1 MPAITVNKEQAMWSN
16 DGRGSLIRRIA
27 ALVLCALITVAYTP
41 GMAYALEG
49 QTDETPAAEKILDG
63 EQKNAGSEEGAQV
76 EEPAAIE
83 DAEEEIIEEPA
94 AEEPAAEEPADEI
107 DTDNV
112 GSEEVVQNTRGVAS
126 DDGPDMQKGAD
137 RASDNAT
144 VSISAD
150 DQELLVNESTN
161 VRVTADGA
169 RLEKIRFN
177 DSYGFWD
184 EQDPND
190 DNGTAFSARVGF
202 YDEGIHEVYAMV
214 RLEDSEEWIETE
226 HITITATSNGTAGS
240 FDITKVNDSG
250 LLSLEVT
257 RGNTLKIECE
267 QADNADHYWV
277 DVNQNDG
284 SGSGPWV
291 GHFADTDSN
300 TIYFNTIELQP
311 GDYNLSIGA
320 DGIGYGSSHSDN
332 FISLKVNK
340 LEVPEGQVYLDVS
353 NTNPETWEEITYSA
367 YCPGADWI
375 EVYPDYDNDMG
386 WRESPG
392 GEAFSGRATY
402 GNGGAHTLKAIAYTY
417 DEENDKDIF
426 LAEAST
432 DITVTSK
439 GPLNI
444 ELPELPQLI
453 IAGEDGLSF
462 AVNKPE
468 QADRFKVDVWFDKE
482 DFEGNNNLFWDETD
496 EDRLTVDLP
505 QDKFEEGMTVRVRV
519 EAWGRGYDTS
529 DVETSIP
536 VTGEISDAVTIEA
549 SDTEILVN
557 ENIDVTVRTN
567 DGARIDSIQLFDGY
581 NFRGED
587 DPDDNGTRYTRGV
600 NFSEAGDFIVFARV
614 MLQGDDKWITTK
626 PLNISVTSKG
636 VAGDFEIIKVN
647 GDTDFELSVTRGEVV
662 NIECIEAVNADHYWV
677 DAQRLEEGDDYWYG
691 HYADS
696 ESPIIS
702 FNTITLEPGTYRISA
717 GANSTGYEN
726 SNTRNSILLTVEDL
740 NINPDEMY
748 FEVSNTDLETCEEF
762 TYAAYYPGAEWIEV
776 YMDYERDR
784 GWSNDSGGE
793 DSFSDRGSYRSKG
806 TYELVAVAYGK
817 YDEETGEHEI
827 LTSKSITMTVS
838 APNGAMNFEL
848 PELPSLMV
856 AGQDGLSFTV
866 EKPVNADGIKVDV
879 WFNMH
884 DYDGD
889 NDLFWDETE
898 GDSLTVEIPQDKFEE
913 GMTVRVRVEAWGRGY
928 ENSCVE
934 ASIPVTGEISDAV
947 TIEASDTDVLV
958 NEDIDV
964 TVRTKD
970 GAAIDTVQMFAGYDF
985 WGEDEPDNEEGTEY
999 TARFSF
1005 YDTGEHTVFARVRL
1019 RGSEEWISTEPI
1031 TINVTSKGRTG
1042 DFNIISVNDDTDFDL
1057 EVTRGDT
1064 LIIKCEDA
1072 ENASHY
1078 WIDAERY
1085 EDEDWGWSEDYAH
1098 SNSST
1103 IYFNTIELE
1112 PGEYRLNAFA
1122 NGTGYENSRSGNSI
1136 QLTVKDMVI
1145 DPGEMYFDISTSEPQ
1160 TCEELTYAAYYPGA
1174 EWIKVFMDYEGN
1186 RGWSQDSRGE
1196 DAISER
1202 CSYRSAGTYE
1212 LVAVA
1217 YGKYDEETDEHEI
1230 LATES
1235 RTITVSAPNGPLSI
1249 ERPEFPPLMVAGQD
1263 GLSFTVEKPENA
1275 DGIQVD
1281 VWFDMDGYE
1290 GDHGLYWDETEGD
1303 RLTVEIPQDKFEEG
1317 MTVRVRAEAWGRGY
1331 DNSFVEAGIPVTG
1344 EASDKL
1350 TITASKEEVLVC
1362 EDTTIVVDAG
1372 DKEIDKVQ
1380 IFNGI
1385 FYWDERD
1392 PDPEDNTRH
1401 TSVESFDTP
1410 GTYTVFA
1417 KVRLAG
1423 SDEWLTSPSVSIKAT
1438 ANGVAGD
1445 FEITGV
1451 NGGEPRDI
1459 EVTQGDL
1466 VSITYEAAE
1475 HADHYWIELRR
1486 NDGGWGG
1493 HWSDT
1498 DQLTATLGTAELEPG
1513 EYTVLVGANGYGYE
1527 NKYSGNTFRLKVNES
1542 AVPQGELSLN
1552 VSKTELN
1559 TCEDF
1564 TITAYCADAARI
1576 RVYLND
1582 GVPEDEAWFIEKG
1595 GPGLTETNFYDNSGT
1610 YIIKAIAYDDNDQI
1624 IDEASESIKVN
1635 AEHGSFDLDIPDLP
1649 EKICAGSGLSFRVNK
1664 PEGAKG
1670 FRIRVCYH
1678 GDNYE
1683 ENPEDFTELFW
1694 GRTNDNFLDV
1704 SVPADKIET
1713 GKTIYVHFGA
1723 WGAGYDYTEAD
1734 EFKINAV
1741 DHEWGTPT
1749 YTWSADYGTCT
1760 AVVKCGIDENH
1771 TKSQEA
1777 TATSEA
1783 VPAKYD
1789 TKGSVKYTATFT
1801 DALFTT
1807 QTKAVEKEPSLKEQ
1821 AETAQAAA
1829 ITAEGIAQTAASEA
1843 KTAAATPGAGAVA
1856 AAKKSEEAAKAFE
1869 TAAKDAKD
1877 AADKAYA
1884 AALAEYGP
1892 ESANPDQN
1900 KVSEAKTVADNA
1912 QTRSDNAK
1920 DAVASASQS
1929 VRDAEAA
1936 KAKAEAD
1943 AKKAAEEAA
1952 KSKTKP
1958 EVVDLKAVKSLKLK
1972 AAKGKIT
1979 VKWKKATKKEL
1990 KTFQYYEIQY
2000 TLDGTF
2006 KDYQP
2011 KQVGKKKASVTVK
2024 KLLKK
2029 KKYTVRIRRVR
2040 DDGSVLHVS
2049 PWKQKKAKTK

>member
-1 MPAITVNKEQAMWSN
+1 MWSN

-63 EQKNAGSEEGAQV
+63 EQTNAGSEEGAQV
-76 EEPAAIE
+76 EEPATIE
-83 DAEEEIIEEPA
+83 DAEVEINEEPA
-94 AEEPAAEEPADEI
+94 AEEPAAEELVDESDAD
-107 DTDNV
+107 NG
-112 GSEEVVQNTRGVAS
+112 GSEEVVQNARGVAS
-126 DDGPDMQKGAD
+126 GDGPDMQKGAD

-144 VSISAD
+144 VSISAG
-150 DQELLVNESTN
+150 DQELLINESTN

-177 DSYGFWD
+177 DSYGFWND
-184 EQDPND
+184 EYPND

-226 HITITATSNGTAGS
+226 HITITVTSNGTAGS

-250 LLSLEVT
+250 NLSLEVT
-257 RGNTLKIECE
+257 RGATLKIECE
-267 QADNADHYWV
+267 KAANADHYWV
-277 DVNQNDG
+277 DVNRNDG
-284 SGSGPWV
+284 GDGPWV

-311 GDYNLSIGA
+311 GDYHLSIGA

-332 FISLKVNK
+332 FISLTVNK
-340 LEVPEGQVYLDVS
+340 LEVPEGQVYLNVS

-367 YCPGADWI
+367 YCPGADRI
-375 EVYPDYDNDMG
+375 EVFPDYDRDMG

-426 LAEAST
+426 LAEASI
-432 DITVTSK
+432 DITVISR
-439 GPLNI
+439 GPLNM
-444 ELPELPQLI
+444 ELPYFPQLI
-453 IAGEDGLSF
+453 FAGEEGLSF
-462 AVNKPE
+462 TVNKPE
-468 QADRFKVDVWFDKE
+468 HADRFKVDVWFDKE
-482 DFEGNNNLFWDETD
+482 DFEGDNNLFWDETD
-496 EDRLTVDLP
+496 EDSLTVDIP

-519 EAWGRGYDTS
+519 EAWGRGYDWS

-536 VTGEISDAVTIEA
+536 VTGGISDAVTIEA

-557 ENIDVTVRTN
+557 EDIDVTVRTN
-567 DGARIDSIQLFDGY
+567 GGAMIDSIQLFDGY
-581 NFRGED
+581 SFRGED
-587 DPDDNGTRYTRGV
+587 GPDDNGTRYRRGL
-600 NFSEAGDFIVFARV
+600 NFSDAGDFIVFARV
-614 MLQGDDKWITTK
+614 KLQDDDTWITTE
-626 PLNISVTSKG
+626 PVNIRVASNGRTGDFNIISVNDDN
-636 VAGDFEIIKVN
+636 DFK
-647 GDTDFELSVTRGEVV
+647 LSVTRGDVI
-662 NIECIEAVNADHYWV
+662 NIECSEAANADHYWV
-677 DAQRLEEGDDYWYG
+677 DAQWLEEDNDYWYG
-691 HYADS
+691 HYANS

-702 FNTITLEPGTYRISA
+702 FNTIGLEPGTYRISV

-726 SNTRNSILLTVEDL
+726 NNSGNSILLSVKDR
-740 NINPDEMY
+740 DFDGEMY
-748 FEVSNTDLETCEEF
+748 FEVSDTNLVTCEDF

-776 YMDYERDR
+776 FMDYTGNR

-793 DSFSDRGSYRSKG
+793 DSFSDRGSYRSAG
-806 TYELVAVAYGK
+806 TYELKAVAYGK
-817 YDEETGEHEI
+817 NDEF
-827 LTSKSITMTVS
+827 LASKSITITVS
-838 APNGAMNFEL
+838 APNGYLSIERPDL
-848 PELPSLMV
+848 PPLIV

-866 EKPVNADGIKVDV
+866 EKPENADGIQVDV
-879 WFNMH
+879 WFDM
-884 DYDGD
+884 DGYEGD
-889 NDLFWDETE
+889 HGLYWDETE
-898 GDSLTVEIPQDKFEE
+898 GDRLTVEIPQDKFEE
-913 GMTVRVRVEAWGRGY
+913 GMTVRVRAEAWGRGFD
-928 ENSCVE
+928 NSSVE
-934 ASIPVTGEISDAV
+934 AGIPVTCGISDAV

-958 NEDIDV
+958 NEDIEV
-964 TVRTKD
+964 AVRPAGD
-970 GAAIDTVQMFAGYDF
+970 AAIDKVQLFNGYNF
-985 WGEDEPDNEEGTEY
+985 WGEDDPDNEEGTEY

-1085 EDEDWGWSEDYAH
+1085 EDEGWGWSEDYAH

-1103 IYFNTIELE
+1103 IYFNTIGLE
-1112 PGEYRLNAFA
+1112 PGEYRISAFA
-1122 NGTGYENSRSGNSI
+1122 NDTGYENSRSGNSI
-1136 QLTVKDMVI
+1136 LLTVKDR
-1145 DPGEMYFDISTSEPQ
+1145 DFDGKMYFDVSTSEPQ

-1174 EWIKVFMDYEGN
+1174 EWIEVFMDYTGN
-1186 RGWSQDSRGE
+1186 RGWSQDSHGE

-1212 LVAVA
+1212 LKAVA
-1217 YGKYDEETDEHEI
+1217 YGKNDEF
-1230 LATES
+1230 LAS
-1235 RTITVSAPNGPLSI
+1235 KSITITVSAPNGYLSI
-1249 ERPEFPPLMVAGQD
+1249 ERPDLPPLIVAGQD

-1281 VWFDMDGYE
+1281 VWFDMDGYD

-1303 RLTVEIPQDKFEEG
+1303 SLTVNIPQNKFEEG
-1317 MTVRVRAEAWGRGY
+1317 MTVRMRAEAWGRGY
-1331 DNSFVEAGIPVTG
+1331 NNAFVEAGIPVTG
-1344 EASDKL
+1344 EASDELK
-1350 TITASKEEVLVC
+1350 ITASKEEVLVC
-1362 EDTTIVVDAG
+1362 ENTTIVVDAG
-1372 DKEIDKVQ
+1372 EKEIDKVQ
-1380 IFNGI
+1380 IFNGN
-1385 FYWDERD
+1385 FFWDVQD
-1392 PDPEDNTRH
+1392 PDHDDNTRY
-1401 TSVESFDTP
+1401 TTDENFDKA

-1417 KVRLAG
+1417 RVRLAG
-1423 SDEWLTSPSVSIKAT
+1423 SDEWLTTPSVNIKVT
-1438 ANGVAGD
+1438 AKGVAGD

-1451 NGGEPRDI
+1451 NGEEPQDI

-1466 VSITYEAAE
+1466 VSVTYEAAE

-1542 AVPQGELSLN
+1542 AVPHDELSLN

-1576 RVYLND
+1576 RVYLNF
-1582 GVPEDEAWFIEKG
+1582 GVPEDEDWFIEKG
-1595 GPGLTETNFYDNSGT
+1595 GPGLTESNFYDNSGT
-1610 YIIKAIAYDDNDQI
+1610 YTIKAIAYDDNDQI

-1649 EKICAGSGLSFRVNK
+1649 EKICAGSDLSFKVNK

-1683 ENPEDFTELFW
+1683 ENPGDFTELFW
-1694 GRTNDNFLDV
+1694 GRTSDNFIDV

-1713 GKTIYVHFGA
+1713 GKTMYVHFGA

-1760 AVVKCGIDENH
+1760 AVVKCSIDESH
-1771 TKSQEA
+1771 TKSQKA

-1856 AAKKSEEAAKAFE
+1856 AAKKAEEAAKAFE

-1892 ESANPDQN
+1892 ESTNPDQN

-1929 VRDAEAA
+1929 VKDAEAA

-1990 KTFQYYEIQY
+1990 KTFQSYEIQY

-2011 KQVGKKKASVTVK
+2011 KTVGKKKATVTLK

-2029 KKYTVRIRRVR
+2029 KKYTVRIRRIR